1 MTSDRSEAARAAQL
15 SVQAGHDRL
24 VAKARSTQCI
34 STVQRRIHRT
44 AAIVALRKGTQPKFA
59 TIIKELAVTTGLTFR
74 T

>member
-1 MTSDRSEAARAAQL
+1 MTSDRSEAGRAAQL

-34 STVQRRIHRT
+34 TVQRRIHRT
-44 AAIVALRKGTQPKFA
+44 DAIVALRKGTQPKFA
-59 TIIKELAVTTGLTFR
+59 TIIKELAVPTGLTFR